1 LDQKRLDEF
10 LKQHCVRVY
19 KSGRDAPTIHDN
31 LDEPRWAGRTNSARE
46 NLMIRDGRLQPTQ
59 PFLGVKPVGR
69 PPGRP
74 PGSPN
79 VKGRKLS
86 WELPKS
92 T

>member
-1 LDQKRLDEF
+1 LDQKRLNEF

-19 KSGRDAPTIHDN
+19 KSGRDTPTIHDN
-31 LDEPRWAGRTNSARE
+31 LDEPRWVGRINPDRE

-86 WELPKS
+86 WELPKIR
-92 T
+92 